1 MHASSKVL
9 VSRLRKKWCHQRFF
23 CPALHNNSVSPDRCL
38 VSCGAAV
45 GVDHL
50 GQLVSNDCHQP
61 LISGAFM
68 DWTLLVSGV
77 PRTSRTLIEGARK
90 ALKGRARRSRPTLSA
105 TSGSEKEIFIEDCN
119 TYSYDLLP
127 EGFCGQHPGLQP

>member
-1 MHASSKVL
+1 M
-9 VSRLRKKWCHQRFF
+9 
-23 CPALHNNSVSPDRCL
+23 
-38 VSCGAAV
+38 SCGAA
-45 GVDHL
+45 GVDL

-90 ALKGRARRSRPTLSA
+90 ALKGRARQSRPTLSA
-105 TSGSEKEIFIEDCN
+105 TSGSEKEI
-119 TYSYDLLP
+119 Y
-127 EGFCGQHPGLQP
+127 